1 MRLQWGSLSVSG
13 KDKIYFS
20 LLPLAA
26 LESPSTK
33 MTHFVLFHWILIQIF
48 IAHTASQ
55 TVVRAVTGQPVKLPC
70 DYQVTRRTGIS
81 DVCWGRGSC
90 PNSKCKNTI
99 LETHGSTVRSRKSQR
114 YDLQGSISTGD
125 VSLTIGTVEAGDAGV
140 YCCRVEI
147 PGLFNDI
154 KKNIRL
160 EVARAPP
167 VTTTTTRK
175 APVSPKGVRKT
186 TFAPQATSGLQPTAE
201 TAVLLTT
208 TSTESPAVTTLETIA
223 PPTIPMTEDYA
234 FPVTVVTTSAPL
246 DSSAISHED
255 DMFCVTE
262 PGPLP
267 GSTEVTTE
275 FPNILL
281 TEEGSTSADTSVMME
296 EVPNAGIAAN
306 SDGKAEQHDDSGDK
320 WIEPKPVSIP
330 SGLDTSEKTHPPDAP
345 FPSSVILIACVTA
358 GAILS
363 VLMFSLFWKRKHVKK
378 LIIKSVG
385 PPEER
390 EKVFSGAEGENNIFS
405 L

>member
-1 MRLQWGSLSVSG
+1 
-13 KDKIYFS
+13 
-20 LLPLAA
+20 
-26 LESPSTK
+26 
-33 MTHFVLFHWILIQIF
+33 
-48 IAHTASQ
+48 HTASQ

-186 TFAPQATSGLQPTAE
+186 TFAPQATFGLQPTAE

-208 TSTESPAVTTLETIA
+208 TSTESPAVTTLESVA
-223 PPTIPMTEDYA
+223 PPTIPMTEDYT

-296 EVPNAGIAAN
+296 EVPNAA
-306 SDGKAEQHDDSGDK
+306 SKQAEVNRLL
-320 WIEPKPVSIP
+320 KPFQFFSSP
-330 SGLDTSEKTHPPDAP
+330 FQ

-390 EKVFSGAEGENNIFS
+390 EKVFSGVEGENNIFS

>member
-1 MRLQWGSLSVSG
+1 
-13 KDKIYFS
+13 
-20 LLPLAA
+20 
-26 LESPSTK
+26 
-33 MTHFVLFHWILIQIF
+33 MTNFVLFHWILIQIF

-99 LETHGSTVRSRKSQR
+99 LETHGSTVRSRKSRR

-160 EVARAPP
+160 EVAR
-167 VTTTTTRK
+167 VT
-175 APVSPKGVRKT
+175 
-186 TFAPQATSGLQPTAE
+186 
-201 TAVLLTT
+201 
-208 TSTESPAVTTLETIA
+208 
-223 PPTIPMTEDYA
+223 M
-234 FPVTVVTTSAPL
+234 VTTSAPL

-296 EVPNAGIAAN
+296 KVPNAGISAN
-306 SDGKAEQHDDSGDK
+306 SDVKAEQHDDSGDK

-330 SGLDTSEKTHPPDAP
+330 SGLDTSEKTHPPDTP

-358 GAILS
+358 GAILF

-390 EKVFSGAEGENNIFS
+390 EKVFSGAEGENSIFS

>member
-1 MRLQWGSLSVSG
+1 MRLQWGSLSVSR

-20 LLPLAA
+20 LPLAA

-70 DYQVTRRTGIS
+70 DYQVTPRTGIS

-99 LETHGSTVRSRKSQR
+99 LETHRSTVRFRKSQR

-167 VTTTTTRK
+167 VMTTTTRK
-175 APVSPKGVRKT
+175 APVSPKGFRKT
-186 TFAPQATSGLQPTAE
+186 TFAPQTTSGPQPTTQ

-223 PPTIPMTEDYA
+223 PPTIPMTEDYT
-234 FPVTVVTTSAPL
+234 FPVTMVTTSAPP
-246 DSSAISHED
+246 DSPTISHED

-262 PGPLP
+262 SGPLP

-275 FPNILL
+275 FPNIIP
-281 TEEGSTSADTSVMME
+281 TEEGSASADTSVMKE
-296 EVPNAGIAAN
+296 DVPNSGISAN

-320 WIEPKPVSIP
+320 
-330 SGLDTSEKTHPPDAP
+330 
-345 FPSSVILIACVTA
+345 FPSSVILIACVIA
-358 GAILS
+358 GAILF
-363 VLMFSLFWKRKHVKK
+363 VLMFSLFWKLLDLQKSMRKF
-378 LIIKSVG
+378 SVVLK
-385 PPEER
+385 
-390 EKVFSGAEGENNIFS
+390 EKTTFFPCEDLVHY

>member
-1 MRLQWGSLSVSG
+1 MRLQWGSLSVSR

-20 LLPLAA
+20 LPLAA

-70 DYQVTRRTGIS
+70 DYQVTPRTGIS

-99 LETHGSTVRSRKSQR
+99 LETHRSTVRFRKSQR

-167 VTTTTTRK
+167 VMTTTTRK
-175 APVSPKGVRKT
+175 APVSPKGFRKT
-186 TFAPQATSGLQPTAE
+186 TFAPQTTSGPQPTTQ

-223 PPTIPMTEDYA
+223 PPTIPMTEDYT
-234 FPVTVVTTSAPL
+234 FPVTMVTTSAPP
-246 DSSAISHED
+246 DSPTISHED

-262 PGPLP
+262 SGPLP

-275 FPNILL
+275 FPNIIP
-281 TEEGSTSADTSVMME
+281 TEEGSASADTSVMKE
-296 EVPNAGIAAN
+296 DVPNSGISAN

-320 WIEPKPVSIP
+320 
-330 SGLDTSEKTHPPDAP
+330 
-345 FPSSVILIACVTA
+345 FPSSVILIACVIA
-358 GAILS
+358 GAILF

-385 PPEER
+385 PPEEH

>member
-1 MRLQWGSLSVSG
+1 
-13 KDKIYFS
+13 
-20 LLPLAA
+20 
-26 LESPSTK
+26 

-55 TVVRAVTGQPVKLPC
+55 TVVGGVTGQSVRLPC
-70 DYQVTRRTGIS
+70 GYRVTPRTGVS

-99 LETHGSTVRSRKSQR
+99 LETRGSRVRFRKSPR

-125 VSLTIGTVEAGDAGV
+125 VSLTIGMVEAGDAGL

-154 KKNIRL
+154 KNNIRL
-160 EVARAPP
+160 VVARAPP
-167 VTTTTTRK
+167 VMTTTTRK
-175 APVSPKGVRKT
+175 APVSPKGFRKT
-186 TFAPQATSGLQPTAE
+186 TFAPQATSVLQPTAQ

-208 TSTESPAVTTLETIA
+208 TTTDSPDVTTLETIA
-223 PPTIPMTEDYA
+223 PPTIPVTEKA
-234 FPVTVVTTSAPL
+234 TFPVTMMTSSALPH
-246 DSSAISHED
+246 SSAISHED

-262 PGPLP
+262 PGPVP
-267 GSTEVTTE
+267 GMTTE

-296 EVPNAGIAAN
+296 DVPNAVISAN

-320 WIEPKPVSIP
+320 VK
-330 SGLDTSEKTHPPDAP
+330 LP
-345 FPSSVILIACVTA
+345 FPSSVILIACVIA
-358 GAILS
+358 GTVLS
-363 VLMFSLFWKRKHVKK
+363 VLMFSLFWKRKQVKK
-378 LIIKSVG
+378 HIIKSVG
-385 PPEER
+385 PPEEQ